1 MDIDIL
7 EEKIKNLED
16 ELKKFEKE
24 EACKI
29 EKIEKDI
36 DSLDKSVK
44 DLRKKKVNKLSL
56 SVNKCFEK
64 KFNENKNS
72 RKKKKKFLKGVKK
85 DILLELKL
93 WKNEKKKSNNTFLN
107 NTYQIKN
114 MFEEITNEI
123 KHTFVSLN
131 TKRQYLFKCLFDKI
145 ANFKNNAILYYNKY
159 IIIQKEIDSL
169 FESINNNTITDIYI
183 LNQNS
188 LLFQKELVN
197 MFQRFYYQME
207 NSIME

>member
-44 DLRKKKVNKLSL
+44 
-56 SVNKCFEK
+56 
-64 KFNENKNS
+64 
-72 RKKKKKFLKGVKK
+72 K

-93 WKNEKKKSNNTFLN
+93 WQNEKKKSNNTFLN